1 MASSW
6 YQSTPDAANIP
17 ADVAERALE
26 WLLELQGDDV
36 APEVVEAWKRW
47 RAAHPDHE
55 RAWQRIESVKDR
67 LRPLASPVTSDIARA
82 ALAPPGSR
90 RASGSTDSPD
100 SSGSPKRRRAI
111 KVLAVSLFA
120 AGLAWC
126 AREQTP
132 WRQWAADHRTAVGE
146 RRSLTLADGTQ
157 LWLNTASAVN
167 IEFDAAQRR
176 VKLLAG
182 EILVVTAKDPAS
194 TPRPFLVET
203 AQGTVQA
210 LGTRYVVRQRGD
222 DTEVS
227 VFEGKVEIR
236 PNRHA
241 GRAIVLPAGYRAS
254 YTADS
259 VTSPAPAEGAGATWA
274 EGFIVARSMRLD
286 DFLAELGR
294 YSSDALSCDPPLA
307 GLRVSGSFP
316 VDDIGKVLSAL
327 GATLEVRT
335 EVVTR
340 LWGRR
345 EIRLTRAPAAKA

>member
-6 YQSTPDAANIP
+6 YHATADAATIP

-36 APEVVEAWKRW
+36 APEVVQAWKRW

-67 LRPLASPVTSDIARA
+67 LRPLSSPVTSDIARA
-82 ALAPPGSR
+82 ALAPPR
-90 RASGSTDSPD
+90 SP
-100 SSGSPKRRRAI
+100 GSPKRRRAL
-111 KVLAVSLFA
+111 KVVAVSLFA
-120 AGLAWC
+120 GGLGWS
-126 AREQTP
+126 ARDHTP

-167 IEFDAAQRR
+167 IDFNAAQRR
-176 VKLLAG
+176 VRLLAG
-182 EILVVTAKDPAS
+182 EILIATASDAAS
-194 TPRPFLVET
+194 PPRPFLVET
-203 AQGTVQA
+203 AQGTVRA

-236 PNRHA
+236 PHRHA
-241 GRAIVLPAGYRAS
+241 DRALVLPAGYRAS
-254 YTADS
+254 YTTEAI
-259 VTSPAPAEGAGATWA
+259 TPASPAEAAGATWT

-294 YSSDALSCDPPLA
+294 YSNDALSCDPALA

-327 GATLEVRT
+327 GTTLEVRT

-340 LWGRR
+340 RWGRK
-345 EIRLTRAPAAKA
+345 ELRLTRRPST

>member
-1 MASSW
+1 LASTW
-6 YQSTPDAANIP
+6 YQTTADAANVP

-26 WLLELQGDDV
+26 WLLELQGEDV
-36 APEVVEAWKRW
+36 APEVVEAWQRW

-67 LRPLASPVTSDIARA
+67 LRPLSSPVTAELARA
-82 ALAPPGSR
+82 ALAPPR
-90 RASGSTDSPD
+90 
-100 SSGSPKRRRAI
+100 SPKRRRAV

-120 AGLAWC
+120 GGLAWS
-126 AREQTP
+126 ARDHTP

-146 RRSLTLADGTQ
+146 RRSLVLADGTQ

-176 VKLLAG
+176 VRLLAG
-182 EILVVTAKDPAS
+182 EILIATAKDDAS
-194 TPRPFLVET
+194 PSRPFLVET
-203 AQGTVQA
+203 AQGTAQA

-222 DTEVS
+222 DTDVS

-236 PNRHA
+236 PN
-241 GRAIVLPAGYRAS
+241 GRGNDGRSIVLPAGYRAS

-259 VTSPAPAEGAGATWA
+259 ITSPGPAESDGATWA

-286 DFLAELGR
+286 DLLVELGR
-294 YSSDALSCDPPLA
+294 YSHDALSCDPALA

-316 VDDIGKVLSAL
+316 LDDIGKVLSAL
-327 GATLEVRT
+327 GTTLEVRT

-345 EIRLTRAPAAKA
+345 EIRLTRGPAARG

>member
-6 YQSTPDAANIP
+6 YQATADAANIP

-36 APEVVEAWKRW
+36 APEVVEACKRW

-67 LRPLASPVTSDIARA
+67 LRPLSSPVASDIARA
-82 ALAPPGSR
+82 ALAPPGS
-90 RASGSTDSPD
+90 P
-100 SSGSPKRRRAI
+100 GSPKRRRAI

-120 AGLAWC
+120 GGLAWSVPDH
-126 AREQTP
+126 TP

-146 RRSLTLADGTQ
+146 RRSLTLADGTK
-157 LWLNTASAVN
+157 LWLNTASAVDIDFN
-167 IEFDAAQRR
+167 AAQRR

-182 EILVVTAKDPAS
+182 EILIATAKDPAS

-227 VFEGKVEIR
+227 VFEGKVQIR
-236 PNRHA
+236 PHRHA
-241 GRAIVLPAGYRAS
+241 GRSIVLPAGYRAS

-259 VTSPAPAEGAGATWA
+259 ISSPAPAESAGPTWA

-294 YSSDALSCDPPLA
+294 YSPDALSCDPALA

-316 VDDIGKVLSAL
+316 IDDIGKVLSAL
-327 GATLEVRT
+327 GTTLEVRA

-345 EIRLTRAPAAKA
+345 EIRLTRPRPPEA

>member
-6 YQSTPDAANIP
+6 YQATADAANIP

-36 APEVVEAWKRW
+36 APEVVEACKRW

-67 LRPLASPVTSDIARA
+67 LRPLSSPVASDIARA
-82 ALAPPGSR
+82 ALAPRGSPGSP
-90 RASGSTDSPD
+90 GP
-100 SSGSPKRRRAI
+100 PKRRRAI

-120 AGLAWC
+120 GGLAWSVPHH
-126 AREQTP
+126 TP

-157 LWLNTASAVN
+157 LWLNTASAVDIDFN
-167 IEFDAAQRR
+167 AAQRR

-182 EILVVTAKDPAS
+182 EILIATAKDPAS

-227 VFEGKVEIR
+227 VFEGKVQIR
-236 PNRHA
+236 PHRHA
-241 GRAIVLPAGYRAS
+241 GRSIVLPAGYRAS

-259 VTSPAPAEGAGATWA
+259 ISSPAPAESAGPTWA

-294 YSSDALSCDPPLA
+294 YSPDVLSCDPALA

-316 VDDIGKVLSAL
+316 IDDIGKVLSAL
-327 GATLEVRT
+327 GTTLEVRA

-345 EIRLTRAPAAKA
+345 EIRLTRPRPPEA